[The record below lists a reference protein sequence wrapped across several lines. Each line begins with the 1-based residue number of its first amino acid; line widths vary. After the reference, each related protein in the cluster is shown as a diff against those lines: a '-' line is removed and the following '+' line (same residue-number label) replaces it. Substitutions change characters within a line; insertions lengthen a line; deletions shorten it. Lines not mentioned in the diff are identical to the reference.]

1 MQDLLD
7 FSLIENDDSYD
18 DDDFEEVSENKWED
32 FDKYNYDE
40 LVCTDCT
47 KDITG
52 IEIVDLLN
60 QYCIEEYNNLMSD
73 IDQMPDLEHN
83 TVTDAIESVLLIKSI
98 YYTKDRF
105 NYADK
110 EEFKLWTSDLK
121 RIDLFLE
128 KYRAIEEC
136 INKIKNMKGANK
148 YVSQP

>member
-1 MQDLLD
+1 MQDLID
-7 FSLIENDDSYD
+7 FSSIENDDLY
-18 DDDFEEVSENKWED
+18 DDDFEEVPENKWAD

-40 LVCTDCT
+40 LVCTSCT

-60 QYCIEEYNNLMSD
+60 QYCIEEYNNLMFS
-73 IDQMPDLEHN
+73 IDQMPEIEHD
-83 TVTDAIESVLLIKSI
+83 TVSDAIKSVLFIKDT
-98 YYTKDRF
+98 YYTQDRF
-105 NYADK
+105 DYADK
-110 EEFKLWTSDLK
+110 EEFELWTCDLR

-136 INKIKNMKGANK
+136 INKIKNMKGVNE